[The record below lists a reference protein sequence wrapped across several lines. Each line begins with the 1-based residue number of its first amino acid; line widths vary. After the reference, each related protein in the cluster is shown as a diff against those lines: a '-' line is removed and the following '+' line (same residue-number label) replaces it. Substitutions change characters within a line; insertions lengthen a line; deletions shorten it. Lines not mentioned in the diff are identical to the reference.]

1 MLHRE
6 KEREKRNLSRRGL
19 ARDMRLSR
27 NRGNARGP
35 TRLTNPLRLRAMSC
49 SARVCPSC
57 HQTLPYDILFSSFS
71 PFPDSQREHPSS
83 SLSLSLSFSRSLGL
97 SAIPPTFSPFAV
109 SLPTCPPLF
118 PPLRPPFTLRF
129 LRSPARRI
137 LFAFPSS
144 TIHPPPYSSSAT
156 PSSLLFPRLL
166 FHLCPPPYV
175 LRSPPL
181 APIVGVRGTSSSRF
195 LAFFIV
201 IVVSL
206 SSSSSSSLRANHAHL
221 RQSGFSYHL
230 CYRIIVRKY
239 SFFPL
244 SHEIL
249 SEIDRIR

>member
-1 MLHRE
+1 
-6 KEREKRNLSRRGL
+6 
-19 ARDMRLSR
+19 MRLSR

-49 SARVCPSC
+49 SARLSV
-57 HQTLPYDILFSSFS
+57 LPPNPPLRYSLLFLFPLPRLPEGTPFFLSFS
-71 PFPDSQREHPSS
+71 LALF
-83 SLSLSLSFSRSLGL
+83 LSLSCRL

-206 SSSSSSSLRANHAHL
+206 SSSSSSLRANHAHL
-221 RQSGFSYHL
+221 RQSSGFSYHL

-239 SFFPL
+239 TFSLCLTKFCQKL
-244 SHEIL
+244 ITYDEECAIGTLHY
-249 SEIDRIR
+249 